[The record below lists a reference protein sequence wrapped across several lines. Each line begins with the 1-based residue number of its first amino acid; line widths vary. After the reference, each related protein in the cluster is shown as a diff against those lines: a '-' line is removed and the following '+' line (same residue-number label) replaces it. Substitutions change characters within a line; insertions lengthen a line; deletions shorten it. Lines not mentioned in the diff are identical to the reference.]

1 MQSICVAVLS
11 PVMKVRAEAGRER
24 RSLDGRSLSINIE
37 LPTVQGLHALPPEK
51 DSAAITRSM
60 ARLRTHID
68 DAKARR
74 AEYAK
79 TSIISLPKPLTRP
92 LAR

>member
-1 MQSICVAVLS
+1 M
-11 PVMKVRAEAGRER
+11 
-24 RSLDGRSLSINIE
+24 
-37 LPTVQGLHALPPEK
+37 QGLHALPPEK

-79 TSIISLPKPLTRP
+79 TSIISLPKPLRRP